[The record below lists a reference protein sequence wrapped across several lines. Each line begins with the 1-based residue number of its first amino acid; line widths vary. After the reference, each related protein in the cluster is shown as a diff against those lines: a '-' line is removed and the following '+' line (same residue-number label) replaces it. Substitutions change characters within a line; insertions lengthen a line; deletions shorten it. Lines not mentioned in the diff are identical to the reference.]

1 METITVVVG
10 IILITMFVF
19 GLNVLKRFLG
29 SIVALLMILFVFI
42 QDVFFDEMGW
52 MRIVFI
58 IFSTIFGSGVL
69 IGTFLSEMKRI
80 KK

>member
-1 METITVVVG
+1 METITVVIA
-10 IILITMFVF
+10 IILITMFIF

-58 IFSTIFGSGVL
+58 IFSIVFGSGVL

-80 KK
+80 KN